1 MSEASAAA
9 TVGEPLPDRRLRLSA
24 TEMVTLYGV
33 SPYQGASEHQVYL
46 DHVHP
51 EARAEQERVPLW
63 QRLGQ
68 VIEPLALK
76 FLAEEMGVTL
86 RRSATR
92 TCEQSPWLRARPDA
106 LVVEDIPGESDVSR
120 ILNRPKLGPKG
131 ARKAKASAV
140 CEVKFVSDPRMAKL
154 WIDARPRPPL
164 YVHVQAQAEMTV
176 CKLPRACGIG
186 IVMGNPYIWE
196 LAHDAELEAEM
207 LAIGENFLKSHIGP
221 AIPPQWDGSKAAN
234 RLLMARWPTP
244 DETFRKADLN
254 MHGLAR
260 TWLDLDHKVEA
271 MQKEQGIVEQALK
284 EIIGERIG
292 LLGDGWKATWK
303 APRVGY
309 VSWKEV
315 ARDVAGR
322 KGVPPKV
329 VERHRGV
336 PTRRF
341 KLFERDA
348 KLAAAGLAAGDMDL
362 EDLQEA
368 IEE

>member
-1 MSEASAAA
+1 MTEETSS
-9 TVGEPLPDRRLRLSA
+9 PDRHRRLSA

-51 EARAEQERVPLW
+51 EARSTGKERPALW
-63 QRLGQ
+63 QRLGT

-76 FLAEEMGVTL
+76 FLAEETGQTL

-92 TCEQSPWLRARPDA
+92 TCEAHPWLRARPDA
-106 LVVEDIPGESDVSR
+106 IVVADPPVEDDVAR
-120 ILNRPKLGPKG
+120 LLRRAPLGPKG
-131 ARKAKASAV
+131 ARKAQASAV
-140 CEVKFVSDPRMAKL
+140 CEAKFVSDPRMAQL
-154 WIDARPRPPL
+154 WIVSRPRPPA
-164 YVHVQAQAEMTV
+164 YVHVQAQAEMTA

-196 LAHDAELEAEM
+196 LEHDPELEAEI
-207 LAIGENFLKSHIGP
+207 LAIGENFLKAHVD
-221 AIPPQWDGSKAAN
+221 AKVPPSWDGSKAAN
-234 RLLMARWPTP
+234 RLLMARWPLP

-260 TWLDLDHKVEA
+260 VWLDLDKEIA
-271 MQKEQGIVEQALK
+271 AKKKEQAIAEQALK
-284 EIIGERIG
+284 DLIGDRIG

-303 APRVGY
+303 APRVGS
-309 VSWKEV
+309 VAWKEV
-315 ARDVAGR
+315 AREVAGR
-322 KGVPPKV
+322 KGVSPKV

-336 PTRRF
+336 ATRRF

-348 KLAAAGLAAGDMDL
+348 KLAAAGLASSDMDL
-362 EDLQEA
+362 EELQEA
-368 IEE
+368 IEES